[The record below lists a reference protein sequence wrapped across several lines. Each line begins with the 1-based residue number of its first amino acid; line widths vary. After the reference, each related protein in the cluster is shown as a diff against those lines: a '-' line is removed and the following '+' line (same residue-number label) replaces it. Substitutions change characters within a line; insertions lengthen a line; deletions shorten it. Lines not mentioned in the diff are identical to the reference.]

1 MNVPNLISVLRI
13 LLVPLL
19 AIFLLEEQY
28 NYALLVFIVA
38 GISDGLDG
46 FLARLLN
53 QKTRLGAILDPIA
66 DKALLVTTFV
76 ILAVLGVIPQ
86 WLTVLVVSRDLII
99 ITGFAILVLSD
110 SQIKIEPTYTSK
122 LTTVFQILTVVYFLG
137 LEYLLF
143 MLFLRDYLIAATALL
158 TLLSCAHYLVIGF
171 RALGTDRKDDKGE
184 KKTLKQLDKSQT

>member
-1 MNVPNLISVLRI
+1 MNIPNLISVLRI

-76 ILAVLGVIPQ
+76 LLAVLGVIPQ

-171 RALGTDRKDDKGE
+171 RALGTDRKDEGE